1 MAEQMNFSPPARL
14 MVVGVGGGGGNVVDR
29 MFDTCV
35 QGVDLVVVNT
45 DAQVLEVVRA
55 HQTLQIG
62 RKLTHGLGAGG
73 NPEVGKLAA
82 EESRE
87 EIADLLH
94 GVDMVFITAGM
105 GGGTGTGAAPVI
117 AGLARESG
125 ILTTAI
131 VTRPFA
137 FEGIARAQKAE
148 EGIARLSQNVDALI
162 CISNDKL
169 LKVAPADTPITKAFE
184 MADEVLRKGVEG
196 ISDLI
201 TVPGMINLD
210 FADVE
215 SVMRDAGT
223 AMMGI
228 GEGQGEG
235 KTKEAAR
242 NAISSPLLD
251 GSIHGARKVIMNIT
265 GGADLTLEEVTQAA
279 ALIREAVSDRADI
292 IFGTAIRE
300 GMEKVRLTVIA
311 TGFAVGYDRE
321 DEEGAPISHESMLTK
336 MEQESRV
343 GADDFDIPT
352 YLRRTRKAKEDELR
366 PPWGEKP
373 RPEARRERDAG
384 KDRRKR

>member
-279 ALIREAVSDRADI
+279 SLIREAVSDRADI

-343 GADDFDIPT
+343 GADAFDIPT

-373 RPEARRERDAG
+373 RPEARRERDVG

>member
-279 ALIREAVSDRADI
+279 SLIREAVSDRADI

-336 MEQESRV
+336 MEEESRV

-366 PPWGEKP
+366 PPWGEKS
-373 RPEARRERDAG
+373 RPEARRERDVG

>member
-87 EIADLLH
+87 EITDLLH

-117 AGLARESG
+117 AGLAREAG

-279 ALIREAVSDRADI
+279 SLIREAVSDRADI

-321 DEEGAPISHESMLTK
+321 EEEGAPISHESMLTK

-343 GADDFDIPT
+343 GVDDFDIPT
-352 YLRRTRKAKEDELR
+352 YLRRTRKAKEDEPR

-373 RPEARRERDAG
+373 RPEVRRERDVT

>member
-1 MAEQMNFSPPARL
+1 MAEQMNSSPPARL

-279 ALIREAVSDRADI
+279 SLIREAVSDRADI

-373 RPEARRERDAG
+373 RPEARRERDVG

>member
-29 MFDTCV
+29 MFDTRV

-87 EIADLLH
+87 DVIDLLR

-117 AGLARESG
+117 AGIAREAG

-137 FEGIARAQKAE
+137 FEGLARAQKAE

-169 LKVAPADTPITKAFE
+169 LKVASADTPITKAFE

-279 ALIREAVSDRADI
+279 SLIREAVSERADI

-311 TGFAVGYDRE
+311 TGFAVAYEGE
-321 DEEGAPISHESMLTK
+321 EEEGSPSSRETMLSK

-352 YLRRTRKAKEDELR
+352 YLRRTRKAKEEEPR
-366 PPWGEKP
+366 PPWGEKA
-373 RPEARRERDAG
+373 RPEARRDVD
-384 KDRRKR
+384 KDRRRR

>member
-29 MFDTCV
+29 MFDSRV

-87 EIADLLH
+87 EVVDLLR

-117 AGLARESG
+117 AGIAREAG

-131 VTRPFA
+131 VTRPFS

-169 LKVAPADTPITKAFE
+169 LKVASADTPITKAFE

-279 ALIREAVSDRADI
+279 SLIREAVSDRADI

-311 TGFAVGYDRE
+311 TGFAVAYEGE
-321 DEEGAPISHESMLTK
+321 EEGSSGSHETMLTK

-343 GADDFDIPT
+343 GADDYDIPT
-352 YLRRTRKAKEDELR
+352 YLRWTRKAKEDEPR
-366 PPWGEKP
+366 PPWGDKP
-373 RPEARRERDAG
+373 RPDARRERDRDR
-384 KDRRKR
+384 DRRTNR